1 MLPRAEMKTTKLE
14 VIKKK
19 LEINERNT
27 ELSLE
32 LVVNVDKRY

>member
-14 VIKKK
+14 VIKKT